1 MLELA
6 SADTYSVPG
15 RGTVKVVVADRE
27 TRRRI
32 YAAAQD
38 RAVVSID
45 REGWLISTIEEHS
58 HAAAIKRLCLQVR
71 RPT

>member
-15 RGTVKVVVADRE
+15 RGTIKVVEADRE

-32 YAAAQD
+32 YAAAEA

-45 REGWLISTIEEHS
+45 REGWLISGVEEHS
-58 HAAAIKRLCLQVR
+58 NAAVKRLCLQVR